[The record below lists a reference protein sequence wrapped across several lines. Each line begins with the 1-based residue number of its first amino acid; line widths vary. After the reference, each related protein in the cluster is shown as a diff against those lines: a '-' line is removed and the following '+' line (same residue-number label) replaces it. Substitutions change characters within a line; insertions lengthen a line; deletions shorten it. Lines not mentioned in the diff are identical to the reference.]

1 MTQEKG
7 RAGIYIH
14 WPFCLSKCPY
24 CDFNVHIRP
33 QVDQVRWR
41 DAYGRALE
49 HYAALLPDRK
59 IVSVFFGGGTPS
71 LMEPET
77 IRFVLDRVRALWSC
91 AAGMEATLEANP
103 TSVETNKFQAFA
115 QAGINR
121 ISLGVQALN
130 DEDLAFLG
138 RKHSA
143 AQALEAF
150 AVAKQCVK
158 RVSFDLIYARPGQSL
173 EGWRKELRQAL
184 DYKPEHLS
192 LYQLTIERNTPFY
205 FDREQGK
212 FSLPDEDVAADFYH
226 LTQDILEEAG
236 LPAYEVSNHAVPGQ
250 ESRHNLL
257 YWHYGEYIGIGPGA
271 HGRLAL
277 EDGSKYAIRDHHAP
291 DIWLGRVEKTGT
303 GAHEPVY
310 IPSQE
315 RFAEALM
322 MGLRLRDGLAVSRLE
337 EEGACMLGDALN
349 LERAT
354 LLEDQGWLFRENGML
369 RLSREGMLRLNAIVP
384 YLLKEEEQQ
393 VQAL

>member
-1 MTQEKG
+1 
-7 RAGIYIH
+7 
-14 WPFCLSKCPY
+14 LSKCPY

-33 QVDQVRWR
+33 QVDQARWR

-49 HYAALLPDRK
+49 HYAALVPDRK

-77 IRFVLDRVRALWSC
+77 IRFVLDRIRALWPC
-91 AAGMEATLEANP
+91 ASGMEITLEANP
-103 TSVETNKFQAFA
+103 TSVETNKLQAFA

-121 ISLGVQALN
+121 ISLGVQALS
-130 DEDLAFLG
+130 DKDLAFLG

-173 EGWRKELRQAL
+173 EDWEKELYQAL
-184 DYKPEHLS
+184 DHKPEHLS

-226 LTQDILEEAG
+226 LTQDILEGAG

-277 EDGSKYAIRDHHAP
+277 EDGRKYAIRDHHAP
-291 DIWLGRVEKTGT
+291 DIWLERVEKTGA
-303 GAHEPVY
+303 GAHEPTY
-310 IPSQE
+310 LPPRE
-315 RFAEALM
+315 RFSEALM
-322 MGLRLRDGLAVSRLE
+322 MGLRLREGLAVSRLE
-337 EEGACMLGDALN
+337 EEGACALGDALD
-349 LERAT
+349 LERAA
-354 LLEDQGWLFRENGML
+354 LLEDQSWLFRENGML

-384 YLLKEEEQQ
+384 YLLKAAPEEAQDSEPSRPRSRSLS
-393 VQAL
+393 VV